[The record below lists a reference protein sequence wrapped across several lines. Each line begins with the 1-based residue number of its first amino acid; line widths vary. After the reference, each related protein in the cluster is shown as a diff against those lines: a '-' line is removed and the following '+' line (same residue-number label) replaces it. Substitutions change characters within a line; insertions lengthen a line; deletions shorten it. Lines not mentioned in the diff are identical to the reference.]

1 MSEETD
7 RILAL
12 RRDRRVGSFR
22 WWSDEEIE
30 VLRKYYGKIPTND
43 LARVLNR
50 TPEAVRAQASRLGI
64 RFPEQSPDYETLKE
78 ILNMRKRKKP
88 LSIEAAEVVEG

>member
-12 RRDRRVGSFR
+12 RKNRRVGSFR
-22 WWSDEEIE
+22 FWSDEEIE
-30 VLRKYYGKIPTND
+30 ILRKYYGQIPTND

-50 TPEAVRAQASRLGI
+50 TPEAVRAQASRFGI
-64 RFPEQSPDYETLKE
+64 RFPEQRPDYEALKQ

-88 LSIEAAEVVEG
+88 LPIEAAKVIEG